1 MSMSL
6 KEIQLYDTFVY
17 DKYEIYYTDELLKLE
32 FYY

>member
-17 DKYEIYYTDELLKLE
+17 DKYEIYLNSAYISQ
-32 FYY
+32 